1 MSGNNHRRTSKR
13 TSAIRSLEK
22 ERAGQ
27 RIARQPGQTSVGRR
41 RRARRLI
48 DGRRLPPV
56 GRNEPCFLVAHQC
69 HSVCR
74 RKRLKCRAAADGTR
88 GCPLQSAWS
97 AISQEIARDAR

>member
-1 MSGNNHRRTSKR
+1 
-13 TSAIRSLEK
+13 
-22 ERAGQ
+22 
-27 RIARQPGQTSVGRR
+27 
-41 RRARRLI
+41 
-48 DGRRLPPV
+48 V